1 MLDINPQDIIF
12 YKINELLEKYYSY
25 DSNVKMTTKTDSIG
39 KISQDIEKVMQDIF
53 KTAKEEVDKKEDSE
67 EKNTLP
73 ILGCKF
79 LITDQERKSIDKN
92 VRPIEK
98 INFSQISNKSNTVDA
113 IEIDEIIQP
122 KIYSIKSIM
131 EYYGNCILKTQMI
144 PAFIRYAV
152 INKNKDD
159 EQKATKIL
167 AELYNLYKIIDEHNF
182 SLVSPRLEEYQK
194 SFEIMFSKL
203 KNSGVDFSK
212 DPELK
217 KLTCNSNNQIQ
228 DFIILPEKDN
238 FIIRPNNFETSQA
251 EQTYTSNITTKR
263 SNILIYNKTG
273 IQSLQDPSMMN
284 LEYEKLGPVSQKKTK

>member
-131 EYYGNCILKTQMI
+131 EYY
-144 PAFIRYAV
+144 
-152 INKNKDD
+152 
-159 EQKATKIL
+159 
-167 AELYNLYKIIDEHNF
+167 
-182 SLVSPRLEEYQK
+182 
-194 SFEIMFSKL
+194 
-203 KNSGVDFSK
+203 
-212 DPELK
+212 
-217 KLTCNSNNQIQ
+217 
-228 DFIILPEKDN
+228 
-238 FIIRPNNFETSQA
+238 
-251 EQTYTSNITTKR
+251 
-263 SNILIYNKTG
+263 
-273 IQSLQDPSMMN
+273 
-284 LEYEKLGPVSQKKTK
+284 